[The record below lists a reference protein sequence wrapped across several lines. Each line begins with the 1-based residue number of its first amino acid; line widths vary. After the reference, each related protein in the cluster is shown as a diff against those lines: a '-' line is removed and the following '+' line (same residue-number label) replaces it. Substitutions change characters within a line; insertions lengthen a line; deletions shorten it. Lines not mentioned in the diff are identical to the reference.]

1 MDLLADGKVVQTVTI
16 KPDKDGKWAYSFQDL
31 PKNSKGVEI
40 VYTVKE
46 HAVKGYEATVDG
58 FKITN
63 KHTPAVVN
71 LPVTKYWLDSNDKAG
86 KRPGFITIHLYADGT
101 MIDTVTIRADTNGN
115 WGYTFQDLPKY
126 ANGKEIKYTVTED
139 SVKGYYT
146 SITMNKDGSYM
157 IRNSTTPLTGDDSHT
172 GLWIGLMTLSV
183 LGLSGVA
190 YLLLRSKGKQAR

>member
-1 MDLLADGKVVQTVTI
+1 
-16 KPDKDGKWAYSFQDL
+16 
-31 PKNSKGVEI
+31 
-40 VYTVKE
+40 
-46 HAVKGYEATVDG
+46 
-58 FKITN
+58 
-63 KHTPAVVN
+63 
-71 LPVTKYWLDSNDKAG
+71 
-86 KRPGFITIHLYADGT
+86 
-101 MIDTVTIRADTNGN
+101 MIDTVTIRADANGN